1 MQPQQILTHLQ
12 ATQKLQRMAYQIA
25 ENTTLT
31 NELTLIGLN
40 EKGLYIAQLLQ
51 QHLTTLGKTIT
62 LVTAQITNN
71 SFVINDAVTLNNK
84 TVILV
89 DDVLNTGYTM
99 ALVFAAIMPK
109 GATGVHLAVL
119 VNRDHRNYC
128 IMPNYTGIS
137 LATTLQ
143 EHITV
148 DITNNQ
154 ITATLS

>member
-1 MQPQQILTHLQ
+1 MQQQILTHLQ
-12 ATQKLQRMAYQIA
+12 ATQKLQRIAYEIA

-31 NELTLIGLN
+31 NEITLIGLN
-40 EKGLYIAQLLQ
+40 EKGLHIAQLLQ
-51 QHLTTLGKTIT
+51 QHLTPLGKTIT
-62 LVTAQITNN
+62 LVTAQIINN
-71 SFVINDAVTLNNK
+71 SFVINDGVTLTNK
-84 TVILV
+84 TVLLV

-99 ALVFAAIMPK
+99 AVAFAAIIPQSP
-109 GATGVHLAVL
+109 ASVHLAVL

-148 DITNNQ
+148 AITNNQ